1 MLFIDYNSAFNT
13 IVPSKLVIKLE
24 TLGLDPALCNWVLE
38 FLTGRTQVVR
48 VGNNISTLLILNTGA
63 PQGCVL
69 SPLLYSLFTHD
80 CVAMHASNSII
91 KFADNTTVVG
101 LITNNDETAYREEV
115 RALGVWCQE
124 NNLTLN
130 VNKTKEMIV
139 DFRKQQREQPPI
151 HIDGTV
157 AAAAPLQPQEAE
169 EIRLVTKNTHK
180 LLQMHNREHPVGL
193 YHRLV
198 WQLLRP

>member
-1 MLFIDYNSAFNT
+1 M
-13 IVPSKLVIKLE
+13 VK
-24 TLGLDPALCNWVLE
+24 
-38 FLTGRTQVVR
+38 

-69 SPLLYSLFTHD
+69 SPLLYFLFTHD
-80 CVAMHASNSII
+80 CVAMHASNSVI

-101 LITNNDETAYREEV
+101 LITNNNERVYRERSGPSEC
-115 RALGVWCQE
+115 G

-130 VNKTKEMIV
+130 VNKTKEMIM

-157 AAAAPLQPQEAE
+157 
-169 EIRLVTKNTHK
+169 V
-180 LLQMHNREHPVGL
+180 
-193 YHRLV
+193 
-198 WQLLRP
+198 